1 MNSLTEILR
10 SYKECQDKNAFKELD
25 NMIYDYLS
33 QAAIEQK
40 DLLIEACKE
49 VLEPC
54 ADRKN
59 TGYQRQEEKMTKE
72 FFCFILSLL
81 MRLEKKTEDTNSLLK
96 EILLGDFNADELY
109 YIWNQFK
116 RLSLKKMVQTDRESY
131 NLLERIYRKSY
142 DIYFE
147 KTKSQLEKIPKEQRD
162 PACIVVLTIQLLGMN
177 HAPTKTLIE
186 RVKWLKKLG
195 KKVYI
200 VNTTEQYLAAGEIP
214 IYDPAVGSVEES
226 YRNAHVI
233 RFGED
238 EFDFLQISEKMTIER
253 KLRTVL
259 RLIRQV
265 KPFYILSMGTGSM
278 TADLCGQAI
287 PTASMALA
295 FSNLPHTMNP
305 MKILGR
311 MIREEEKET
320 FANMDVIESRFT
332 FELKEQTHTFTR
344 KEYRIPEDAFV
355 LVIVGIRLDY
365 ELSDDFTKL
374 LITLEKEGFFV
385 VLAGK
390 FETYSD
396 WCQNDPVLEQ
406 NTNFIGYCE
415 DMEALMEICD
425 LYVNPIRLGGG
436 FSVIEAFAKGVPG
449 VYTKTGDVFVSG
461 GPDFAVND
469 LGEMKEQIERYRKD
483 DAFYR
488 EMSAKAKDRAKLM
501 TSSESAIRDLNDAIE
516 QRVREKYW

>member
-59 TGYQRQEEKMTKE
+59 IGYQIQEEKMTKE

-238 EFDFLQISEKMTIER
+238 EF
-253 KLRTVL
+253 V
-259 RLIRQV
+259 
-265 KPFYILSMGTGSM
+265 FY
-278 TADLCGQAI
+278 
-287 PTASMALA
+287 
-295 FSNLPHTMNP
+295 
-305 MKILGR
+305 
-311 MIREEEKET
+311 
-320 FANMDVIESRFT
+320 
-332 FELKEQTHTFTR
+332 
-344 KEYRIPEDAFV
+344 
-355 LVIVGIRLDY
+355 
-365 ELSDDFTKL
+365 
-374 LITLEKEGFFV
+374 
-385 VLAGK
+385 
-390 FETYSD
+390 
-396 WCQNDPVLEQ
+396 
-406 NTNFIGYCE
+406 
-415 DMEALMEICD
+415 
-425 LYVNPIRLGGG
+425 
-436 FSVIEAFAKGVPG
+436 
-449 VYTKTGDVFVSG
+449 
-461 GPDFAVND
+461 
-469 LGEMKEQIERYRKD
+469 
-483 DAFYR
+483 
-488 EMSAKAKDRAKLM
+488 
-501 TSSESAIRDLNDAIE
+501 
-516 QRVREKYW
+516 KYQKR

>member
-1 MNSLTEILR
+1 MNSLTEIL
-10 SYKECQDKNAFKELD
+10 STYKECQDKNAFQELD
-25 NMIYDYLS
+25 NMIYDYLN
-33 QAAIEQK
+33 QATTEQK
-40 DLLIEACKE
+40 DLLIAACKE

-54 ADRKN
+54 MSKEN
-59 TGYQRQEEKMTKE
+59 TGYQRKDEKITKA
-72 FFCFILSLL
+72 FFGFMLSLL
-81 MRLEKKTEDTNSLLK
+81 MRIEKKADYTNSLLK
-96 EILLGDFNADELY
+96 EILLDGFQADELY

-116 RLSLKKMVQTDRESY
+116 RLLLKKMVASDQDT
-131 NLLERIYRKSY
+131 NALLDQIYQKSY
-142 DIYFE
+142 ELYLD
-147 KTKSQLEKIPKEQRD
+147 KTKAQLEKIPKEQRD
-162 PACIVVLTIQLLGMN
+162 PNCVVVLTIQLLGTN

-186 RVKWLKKLG
+186 RVKWLKRLG

-200 VNTTEQYLAAGEIP
+200 VNTTEQYLSAGSVP
-214 IYDPAVGSVEES
+214 IYDPAIGSVEES

-233 RFGED
+233 RFGEE

-253 KLRTVL
+253 KVRTVL

-278 TADLCGQAI
+278 TADLCGQVV

-311 MIREEEKET
+311 TIREEEKET

-355 LVIVGIRLDY
+355 LVVVGIRLDY

-374 LITLEKEGFFV
+374 LIALEKEGFFV

-390 FETYSD
+390 FETYSE
-396 WCQNDPVLEQ
+396 WCQKDPVLEQ

-415 DMEALMEICD
+415 DMAALMELCD
-425 LYVNPIRLGGG
+425 LYINPIRLGGG

-449 VYTKTGDVFVSG
+449 VYTKAGDVFVSG

-469 LGEMKEQIERYRKD
+469 LSEMKEQIERYRKD
-483 DAFYR
+483 DVFYQS
-488 EMSAKAKDRAKLM
+488 MSEKAKDRAKLM
-501 TSSESAIRDLNDAIE
+501 TSSEGAIRDLNTAIE
-516 QRVREKYW
+516 QRVRENYW